1 MPENNNN
8 NNDNNET
15 VAEPFGVLWQKFAI
29 IEQII
34 LLVAPAL
41 FLWKERNSFCFST
54 QNFRYRLQ

>member
-1 MPENNNN
+1 MPENNN
-8 NNDNNET
+8 NNET

-41 FLWKERNSFCFST
+41 FSLWKERNSFCFST

>member
-8 NNDNNET
+8 NNNNET

-41 FLWKERNSFCFST
+41 FFMKGEK
-54 QNFRYRLQ
+54 

>member
-8 NNDNNET
+8 NNGSNEI

-41 FLWKERNSFCFST
+41 FFMKGEK
-54 QNFRYRLQ
+54 